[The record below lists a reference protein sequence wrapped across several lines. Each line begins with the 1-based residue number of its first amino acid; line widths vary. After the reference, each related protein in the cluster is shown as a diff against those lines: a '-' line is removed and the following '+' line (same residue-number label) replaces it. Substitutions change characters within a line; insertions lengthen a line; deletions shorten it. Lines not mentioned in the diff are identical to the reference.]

1 MGVSCQPDLVIENT
15 SPWEPNDSEYE
26 VREYNKENEA
36 LRVATSIEQRQT
48 PKRKRKI
55 ISENTASTDDDIV
68 NVLKEMSSSVKAVAT
83 ASNKVK
89 NFLQYV
95 ESEITDLADNEAE
108 EFIDETLIRLLQVK
122 RRCRSKK
129 SSS

>member
-55 ISENTASTDDDIV
+55 ISESTASTDDDIV